1 MSYNNKNFNP
11 NVWDTPR
18 QNIPSPFINNQQNF
32 YGNNN
37 NNVQNNFSRQNNFFQ
52 QGQQNNQIRPLLSIN
67 MTPLNDNNQ
76 HFRRFNNPD
85 FHRNNNTQRG
95 IRSNFQK

>member
-1 MSYNNKNFNP
+1 MNYNNKNFNP

-18 QNIPSPFINNQQNF
+18 QNLPNPFMNNQQNF

-37 NNVQNNFSRQNNFFQ
+37 NQQYPPRQNFFQ

-67 MTPLNDNNQ
+67 VQPSND
-76 HFRRFNNPD
+76 FRRFNNPD
-85 FHRNNNTQRG
+85 FHRNNNIQRG
-95 IRSNFQK
+95 VRNNFQP